1 MDMFSADTLKAWSVD
16 TLAAKSAQLLMAK
29 RLRWSSSLAIQLW
42 PLAPMGCNSLKH
54 GLSGRNLSRIYILCA
69 SFCKQVVYL
78 ALNSFLFK

>member
-42 PLAPMGCNSLKH
+42 PLAPMGCSSLKH
-54 GLSGRNLSRIYILCA
+54 QWTKWKKPVKDLHFVRIFLQASCIFGLA
-69 SFCKQVVYL
+69 
-78 ALNSFLFK
+78 

>member
-29 RLRWSSSLAIQLW
+29 RLRWSSSLAIELW

-54 GLSGRNLSRIYILCA
+54 VLSGRKPVKDLHFVRIFLQA
-69 SFCKQVVYL
+69 SCIFGV
-78 ALNSFLFK
+78 A